1 MASAHGLSISLDRP
15 GQLISIVAGSPRG
28 ADVVQEFIDASDDDA
43 VRYRVAERFIRWLE
57 DRVQVEARG
66 DNLKVSPVDPTGRF
80 WLGRLGPKDFVT
92 LADERQDR
100 LEPCAIGLR
109 LRPAHVGPWRFRVQV
124 GFVLWRRR
132 RAEDGSGFRWAWDKS
147 DRVTVSLDLDT
158 PDVAGDRVYGV
169 ENFAAA
175 FALAGAPS
183 LSAEVRTKTSRRAG
197 SPTLEITFVNT
208 SPEDADLADGR
219 FFEAELSVEDL
230 TRVPFELESL
240 PDSFRFNRS
249 VEAYGINCGFLIDE
263 GGVIRTCDGPAKSR
277 ARPEFWPSDEPEPT
291 MEFEALA
298 VDPLTTA
305 QGLLQIFSAWGDRVW
320 SERALAERADTEGWS
335 AGMRAEAAKARA
347 EFEAEVERVRQGAEL
362 LAEDEQLRTAFQLMN
377 RAMAISARG
386 RYTKWRPFQFAF
398 LLANL
403 RCLVDAAAESGIVD
417 IVWFATGGGKT
428 ETYLGL
434 LLTAAFLDRKR
445 GKLTGVTAW
454 SRFPLRMLSL
464 QQTQRFA
471 NALAAAEVV
480 RRDVG
485 IEGDPFSL
493 GFLVGGSATP
503 NRIKKESERANE
515 DADKIEE
522 MENPYKLVDT
532 CPFCRERS
540 VTTSFDRK
548 LWKLDHRCGNP
559 SCLVTGEALPIY
571 VVDDEIWRFLPTIVI
586 GTLDKAAN
594 ISRQTGMRGLFG
606 APMGRCSRPGHGF
619 TYAKRN
625 EFPTGCLVPD
635 CRAAPSALPM
645 AAELFP
651 LTFRLQ
657 DELHLLRDSLGAV
670 DAHYECAMDGIQ
682 EELSGRKPKILASS
696 ATLSGYLKQAD
707 VLYRREARVFPQPP
721 PSDGAGF
728 WAADSDKLMRRY
740 VALAP
745 RRLTVEF
752 VVDRLIVTL
761 QSAIRQLIHEPAK
774 LCADLV
780 VNPSYADFLVDLYG
794 TNVVYGNTLQDI
806 DAVVRSS
813 ETQYAELTPPPNV
826 ETLTGRTD
834 FEDVRKT
841 LDRLE
846 NPEVEFEQ
854 RLHLIAAS
862 SMMSHGVDID
872 RLNVMI
878 MLAFPLGVAEFIQ
891 ATARV
896 GRKWPALV
904 IVVPKMTRER
914 DASVYRAFPEFVSH
928 GDRFVEPI
936 PITRKSRRV
945 LERTIA
951 GLELARITLVH
962 EPATG
967 DRITTIKRLND
978 VVRQKPNLLQEDEAA
993 IAAELGIS
1001 EEDEF
1006 MRDQLH
1012 QWFEMF
1018 GRNMREPPADS
1029 RFLSDLSPTGSPM
1042 TSLRDVEEQAPV
1054 KGDSTR

>member
-1 MASAHGLSISLDRP
+1 MERAFIRASVDE
-15 GQLISIVAGSPRG
+15 GS
-28 ADVVQEFIDASDDDA
+28 
-43 VRYRVAERFIRWLE
+43 RYRVAERFVRWLE
-57 DRVQVEARG
+57 AQIQSQARG
-66 DNLKVSPVDPTGRF
+66 DTERYSQADPTGKF

-109 LRPAHVGPWRFRVQV
+109 LRPAEAGPWQFNVQI
-124 GFVLWRRR
+124 GCALWRRR
-132 RAEDGSGFRWAWDKS
+132 RAEEGTGFRWAWEKS
-147 DRVTVSLDLDT
+147 ERIDVSVDLDVADSVGDSAHGV
-158 PDVAGDRVYGV
+158 DVL
-169 ENFAAA
+169 AAA
-175 FALAGAPS
+175 LAATGAPS
-183 LSAEVRTKTSRRAG
+183 LSAEIRTRVSYRGGMA
-197 SPTLEITFVNT
+197 SLEVTFVNT
-208 SPEDADLADGR
+208 SPEDDELADGR
-219 FFEAELSVEDL
+219 FFEAELTVQNL
-230 TRVPFELESL
+230 PRIPFELETL
-240 PDSFRFNRS
+240 PDSFRFNRD
-249 VEAYGINCGFLIDE
+249 VEAYGVNCGFTVGAD
-263 GGVIRTCDGPAKSR
+263 GSIRTCDGPAKDR
-277 ARPEFWPSDEPEPT
+277 ARPEFWPSAEPEPT
-291 MEFEALA
+291 MDFEALA
-298 VDPLTTA
+298 ADPVPTARELTRILRT
-305 QGLLQIFSAWGDRVW
+305 WGDQVW
-320 SERALAERADTEGWS
+320 STTVLDARAAAEGWS
-335 AGMRAEAAKARA
+335 EGMRAEATRARG
-347 EFEAEVERVRQGAEL
+347 EFESEVDRIHGGAEL
-362 LAEDEQLRTAFQLMN
+362 LARDEQLRSAFRLMN
-377 RAMAISARG
+377 RAMAISARD

-398 LLANL
+398 LAANL
-403 RCLVDAAAESGIVD
+403 RCLVDRESESGIVD

-434 LLTAAFLDRKR
+434 LLTAAFLDRMR
-445 GKLTGVTAW
+445 GKASGVTAW

-471 NALAAAEVV
+471 NALAAAELV
-480 RRDVG
+480 RRDAG

-493 GFLVGGSATP
+493 GFLVGGGATP
-503 NRIKKESERANE
+503 NRIKKESERPTE
-515 DADKIEE
+515 DAGKIEE
-522 MENPYKLVDT
+522 MQNPFKLLDA
-532 CPFCRERS
+532 CPFCRSRA
-540 VTTSFDRK
+540 VTTGFDRR
-548 LWKLDHRCGNP
+548 LWRLDHRCGNADCP
-559 SCLVTGEALPIY
+559 VAGEPLPIH
-571 VVDDEIWRFLPTIVI
+571 VIDDEIWRFLPTIVI

-594 ISRQTGMRGLFG
+594 ISRHTGMRGLLG
-606 APMGRCSRPGHGF
+606 APMGKCSRPGHGY

-625 EFPTGCLVPD
+625 DFPTGCIVPD
-635 CRAAPSALPM
+635 CRGPTTRLPM

-651 LTFRLQ
+651 ASFRLQ

-670 DAHYECAMDGIQ
+670 DAHYECALDGIQ
-682 EELSGRKPKILASS
+682 EELSGHKPKILASS
-696 ATLSGYLKQAD
+696 ATLSGYVKQVD

-728 WAADSDKLMRRY
+728 WAADSERLMRRY

-761 QSAIRQLIHEPAK
+761 QSAIRRLVNDPGP
-774 LCADLV
+774 LCAELAVDQC
-780 VNPSYADFLVDLYG
+780 YAEFLVDLYG

-813 ETQYAELTPPPNV
+813 ETQYAELSPPPNV

-834 FEDVRKT
+834 FEAVRSA

-846 NPEVEFEQ
+846 HPEPMFED

-872 RLNVMI
+872 RLNVMV

-914 DASVYRAFPEFVSH
+914 DASVYRAFPQFVSH

-967 DRITTIKRLND
+967 DRITTIKALND
-978 VVRQKPNLLQEDEAA
+978 VVRKQPGLMRADEAA
-993 IAAELGIS
+993 IAAELGLTD
-1001 EEDEF
+1001 EDEF

-1012 QWFEMF
+1012 RWFEMF
-1018 GRNMREPPADS
+1018 QRNMRQPPADA
-1029 RFLSDLSPTGSPM
+1029 RFISDLSPTGSPM